1 MWLWLRWPEELETD
15 LLVHYNLDIGL
26 WHRLT
31 INPDTGAPYLSS
43 RRLLVLADRLPDK
56 SEVKTAARGGRWP
69 IETQMLSEI
78 ANEGLRLRAS
88 YHAAHSTDEN
98 DVRFDP
104 EPFYFVDP
112 VIAKARAE
120 LEAVEAEIAEQTV
133 PELSDAGWM

>member
-1 MWLWLRWPEELETD
+1 MF
-15 LLVHYNLDIGL
+15 HGLDIGL

-31 INPDTGAPYLSS
+31 INPDTQAPYLSS
-43 RRLLVLADRLPDK
+43 RRLLILIDKLPDK

-78 ANEGLRLRAS
+78 ANEQLRMRAS

-104 EPFYFVDP
+104 EPWFFVDP
-112 VIAKARAE
+112 VVAQARAE
-120 LEAVEAEIAEQTV
+120 LEAAEAEIAAQTE
-133 PELSDAGWM
+133 PELAEAGWM